1 MLSGKQE
8 VRVRSDVNYY
18 TARKLEDMARSME
31 RLAKAFDEGMGK
43 ESGLTRD
50 DGLAAMET
58 SAAMVCGDCS
68 QCGIYMVSRREDS
81 YYLYYLL
88 RAFEQKGQ
96 IEKEDMPKLFQADCR
111 KKEDYLSQLNR
122 SLARATMNLSWKN
135 RFLES
140 RDAVVSQFRE
150 MSLILGEFS
159 HQIDQA
165 ADVTSEYGYIMK
177 KLFRRCHVA
186 VENMLIL
193 EYESGRREAYVTAR
207 TTNGR
212 CMTAKDAAGLMGEVV
227 PGTKWNPA
235 RDSRSII
242 TRQTGT
248 VRFEEEGEYQLLYG
262 AARVPR
268 QGERYSGDNYT
279 FCESPGSQA
288 MISLCDGMGCG
299 EQAGQESRQVV
310 ELTEGLLEAG
320 FGPRAAFKL
329 VNTVLLLA
337 GAEQH
342 PAALDVS
349 CVDLYTGVLDV
360 MKLGAAP
367 TFVLGQEGAEVLEA
381 GQGPAG
387 ILNGAEPVMLSRKLW
402 DGDHV
407 IMVTDGVLDA
417 LPGEDKEQAMCQ
429 YLESMEFMTPQE
441 MAERIL
447 EFALSFVPGARD
459 DMTVLTAAIWK
470 KE

>member
-1 MLSGKQE
+1 MLSGRRE
-8 VRVRSDVNYY
+8 VRSRSDVNYY

-31 RLAKAFDEGMGK
+31 RLAKAFDEGMHKTG
-43 ESGLTRD
+43 SLTRD
-50 DGLAAMET
+50 DGLAAMQT
-58 SAAMVCGDCS
+58 SASMVCQDCS
-68 QCGIYMVSRREDS
+68 QCGIYAESEREDS

-96 IEKEDMPKLFQADCR
+96 IEKEDMPRPFLAGCR
-111 KKEDYLSQLNR
+111 KKEDYLAQLNR
-122 SLARATMNLSWKN
+122 SLARAAMNLSWK
-135 RFLES
+135 
-140 RDAVVSQFRE
+140 
-150 MSLILGEFS
+150 
-159 HQIDQA
+159 
-165 ADVTSEYGYIMK
+165 
-177 KLFRRCHVA
+177 
-186 VENMLIL
+186 
-193 EYESGRREAYVTAR
+193 AYVTAR

-212 CMTAKDAAGLMGEVV
+212 CMTAKDASELMSEVI
-227 PGTKWNPA
+227 PGTRWNPA
-235 RDSRSII
+235 KDSRSII
-242 TRQTGT
+242 TRQSGT
-248 VRFEEEGEYQLLYG
+248 VRFEEDGEYQLLYG
-262 AARVPR
+262 AARVPK
-268 QGERYSGDNYT
+268 QGERCSGDNYT

-299 EQAGQESRQVV
+299 EPACEESGQVV
-310 ELTEGLLEAG
+310 ELTENRLEAG

-329 VNTVLLLA
+329 VNAVLLLA
-337 GAEQH
+337 GTEQH
-342 PAALDVS
+342 PAALDMS

-381 GQGPAG
+381 GQVPAG
-387 ILNGAEPVMLSRKLW
+387 ILSEAEPVMLSRKLW
-402 DGDHV
+402 DGDHI

-429 YLESMEFMTPQE
+429 FLESLDFMPPQE

-459 DMTVLTAAIWK
+459 DMTVLTAGIWK